1 MSNQLSDEELE
12 HLRDLM
18 TADKRRQWLV
28 SGIRQVALWLAG
40 VSAGYLAFKNLIA
53 ELMGRVP

>member
-1 MSNQLSDEELE
+1 MSNQLSDEELK

-28 SGIRQVALWLAG
+28 SIIKSGALWITA
-40 VSAGYLAFKNLIA
+40 VSAGYLTFKNLIA
-53 ELMGRVP
+53 EMLGRVP